1 MKVSVTARHAE
12 VSSSVREYAE
22 LKAGKLLRYFD
33 RLQFVEVI
41 LDREHQTWKAEMIA
55 TGGGKLAV
63 VAQHTSE
70 EIHAAIDVV
79 VDKLER
85 QLTREKEKRHNHK
98 HIVRRSPQAR
108 AADETAAEADM
119 STETDVDAPNGVVEP
134 NSE

>member
-33 RLQFVEVI
+33 RLQFVEVV
-41 LDREHQTWKAEMIA
+41 LDREHQSWKAEMIA
-55 TGGGKLAV
+55 TGDGKLAV

-70 EIHAAIDVV
+70 EIHAAIDMV

-85 QLTREKEKRHNHK
+85 QLTREKEKRRNHK
-98 HIVRRSPQAR
+98 HIVRRSPQTISD
-108 AADETAAEADM
+108 DETAAAKMDTDIDM
-119 STETDVDAPNGVVEP
+119 DAPNDDVEP
-134 NSE
+134 NK

>member
-12 VSSSVREYAE
+12 VSDSVREYAK

-33 RLQFVEVI
+33 RLQFVEVV

-98 HIVRRSPQAR
+98 HMVRRSPQAR
-108 AADETAAEADM
+108 AAAEAAAETNV
-119 STETDVDAPNGVVEP
+119 STETDVDAQNGGDES

>member
-12 VSSSVREYAE
+12 VSNSVREYAE

-119 STETDVDAPNGVVEP
+119 STEPDVDAPNGVVEP

>member
-1 MKVSVTARHAE
+1 M
-12 VSSSVREYAE
+12 REYAE

-98 HIVRRSPQAR
+98 HMVRRSPQAIS
-108 AADETAAEADM
+108 AAEAAAEADV